1 MVETMAEE
9 NDFIDSCDYVLKVVN
24 QDFEHVCTRDEVRK
38 VIKELGFRYKKV
50 KHIAMTANSERSLVL
65 RQQWAVTLLKQKP
78 QSKLLINLDES
89 KLVPLFFIL
98 LFFQLGLVSA
108 TSEITSGKLQDPTT
122 LSKLSR

>member
-1 MVETMAEE
+1 MTEE
-9 NDFIDSCDYVLKVVN
+9 NDFIDSCDYVLKIVN
-24 QDFEHVCTRDEVRK
+24 KDFELVCTRDEVRK
-38 VIKELGFRYKKV
+38 VMKELGFRYKKI

-78 QSKLLINLDES
+78 QSKLVINLDES

-98 LFFQLGLVSA
+98 LFFQLGSVSA

>member
-1 MVETMAEE
+1 MAEE